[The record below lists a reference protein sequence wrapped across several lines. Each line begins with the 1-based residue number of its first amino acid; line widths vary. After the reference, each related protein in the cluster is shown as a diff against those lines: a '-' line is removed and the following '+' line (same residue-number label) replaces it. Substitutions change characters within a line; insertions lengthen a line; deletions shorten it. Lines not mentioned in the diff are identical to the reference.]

1 MRVDATLLRKRM
13 VEHQVEKTAM
23 FKEAA
28 QAADVVQRQLSEDA
42 PLYAAL
48 GERLRA
54 LNPPFV
60 VTCARGSSD
69 HAATYAK
76 YLIETLAH
84 RLTASYAPSVSSVYE
99 APLAGLR
106 GALFIVIS
114 QSGKSPDLI
123 RAASHARGAGAT
135 VVALLNTPDA
145 PIASIADIVVPLRAG
160 AEHSVAA
167 TKSFIASLSALAMMV
182 AHWTQDPVLHAQ
194 LAQLPQHLRSAW
206 ALDWTPAV
214 DALRSARSL
223 FVVGRGLGLGVAQEA
238 ALKLKETCAL
248 HAEALSAA
256 EVRHGPMAIVERGFP
271 VLLCVPQDETREG
284 FTALAQDFV
293 NRGARV
299 LLAGAEVDGALAL
312 PIPQHLPAALAPIAL
327 AQTFYRFA
335 AMLSLARGLNP
346 DAPPHL
352 SKVTQTL

>member
-1 MRVDATLLRKRM
+1 MTQRS
-13 VEHQVEKTAM
+13 VEQTAM
-23 FKEAA
+23 FQEAA
-28 QAADVVQRQLSEDA
+28 QAADVVERQLSEDA
-42 PLYAAL
+42 ARFADL
-48 GERLRA
+48 GAQLRA
-54 LNPPFV
+54 LNPPVV

-84 RLTASYAPSVSSVYE
+84 RVTASYAPSVSSVYA
-99 APLAGLR
+99 APLSGLQ

-123 RAASHARGAGAT
+123 RAAQHARDAGAT

-145 PIASIADIVVPLRAG
+145 PIAAIAHHVVPLRAG
-160 AEHSVAA
+160 TEHSVAA
-167 TKSFIASLSALAMMV
+167 TKSFIASLSALAMLV
-182 AHWTQDPVLHAQ
+182 AHWTQDTALQAQ
-194 LAQLPQHLRSAW
+194 LALLPQQLRAAW

-214 DALRSARSL
+214 AGLQGARSM
-223 FVVGRGLGLGVAQEA
+223 FVVGRGLALGVAQEA

-271 VLLCVPQDETREG
+271 VLLCMPQDATREG
-284 FTALAQDFV
+284 FAALAQDFV
-293 NRGARV
+293 NRGAHV
-299 LLAGAEVDGALAL
+299 LLAGAALDGALAL
-312 PIPQHLPAALAPIAL
+312 PVAEHLAAELAPIAL

-335 AMLSLARGLNP
+335 ATLSIARGLNP